1 MKHCQEETVKEL
13 KQFFDMDIICMCL
26 LEESIRP
33 TFTVPLSLCGQSL
46 WRSGRRRDGW
56 MEEGAISRPVVNSEG
71 GFAHRSLSRSGP
83 PWRSN
88 ALMYCIGDVRL
99 LRLRHQIP
107 L

>member
-1 MKHCQEETVKEL
+1 MHVPPRGIYPAYFYCTPFSLRPIALAQWKKE
-13 KQFFDMDIICMCL
+13 
-26 LEESIRP
+26 
-33 TFTVPLSLCGQSL
+33 
-46 WRSGRRRDGW
+46 GW

-71 GFAHRSLSRSGP
+71 GFAHRSLSHSGP